1 MNDATLPGLIVPIE
15 ARIDK
20 LEKGLVRANRVQRR
34 AAQNMERR
42 ASQSASRMRNTYGKM
57 GTDVAAGF
65 KKMFLPLLGASGL
78 VGVTRAAFTTAKGVA
93 QIGDEAKR
101 AGVSLKNFQ
110 EWKFVAEQNR
120 IAVDSLVDG
129 LKELNIRGDEFV
141 VTGKGPGAEAFA
153 KLGYGADELRDKL
166 KDPSDLLL
174 EIMGRMK
181 RLSTSARIRFAD
193 ELFGGTAG
201 ERFVELVDQGEDGL
215 RQTIDRAH
223 ELGLV
228 LSDDVV
234 ASADEVSRKFDELT
248 ARISTFGKRVAV
260 AVAEG
265 IAEAADLRAK
275 LDEIFKDES
284 QGRAVLGNDLY
295 DALAENRD
303 AVDEE
308 VTNIARL
315 NAAHSG
321 LAESTN
327 KTAAAMQNA
336 SNLARS
342 YGYDDVATELATA
355 AAEMLVLADEFTNGA
370 LSGEDFATKL
380 DDVKNAAAGAF
391 NELDDADKVDFGL
404 AISEVTRL
412 GGVLQTV
419 IGLASSLKETL
430 ADAAGMEPVKTPM
443 QVFRDADAE
452 SMQNWEAEKAA
463 LDGFLAGEAE
473 RNSMTRDR
481 LTLERETASVI
492 KRAATDGVTLTRQQA
507 EAAATAKVAADVAR
521 SSSPK
526 GGGGAVNDDFARAVR
541 SIKDQTTALE
551 LEAAAMIAT
560 ASASRKMAGSIEA
573 ARREAE
579 LLHSAQMQGLAITPE
594 LRAEIRR
601 LALEYAGASDAADQ
615 AEGALDDLHDAK
627 EQVRSTLS
635 GAFTDLVTGAR
646 DFDGVLQSVLG
657 RLAEM
662 AASKAF
668 ENILAGMG
676 GLGGGGGILG
686 GILSFLGFANG
697 GYTGDGGKYQPAG
710 VVHRGEYVMSKSAT
724 KAIGVGN
731 LEALHQS
738 ARKGYSGGGLVGAA
752 ANGNRAPT
760 ARSSASGAAPMSVTI
775 NAPVTVNGSAGT
787 PEQNHD
793 LSKKMAKQLEG
804 TLRGVVVDELRN
816 QMRSGNLLSNR
827 RVR

>member
-20 LEKGLVRANRVQRR
+20 LEKGLVRANRAQRR

-42 ASQSASRMRNTYGKM
+42 AKQSADRLRTTYGKM

-65 KKMFLPLLGASGL
+65 KKMALPLIGATGL
-78 VGVTRAAFTTAKGVA
+78 AGITRAAFTTAKGVA

-141 VTGKGPGAEAFA
+141 ITGKGPAAEAFA
-153 KLGYGADELRDKL
+153 RLGYGADELREKL

-174 EIMGRMK
+174 EIMGRMR
-181 RLSTSARIRFAD
+181 RLNSSARIRVAD

-275 LDEIFKDES
+275 LDEIFNDEG

-295 DALAENRD
+295 DALAANRD
-303 AVDEE
+303 AVDE
-308 VTNIARL
+308 TATDIARL
-315 NAAHSG
+315 NAAYTG
-321 LAESTN
+321 LDESTD
-327 KTAAAMQNA
+327 KTAAAMLSA
-336 SNLARS
+336 SNLARA
-342 YGYDDVATELATA
+342 YGYDEVATELAGA
-355 AAEMLVLADEFTNGA
+355 AAEMLVLADEFTNGT
-370 LSGEDFATKL
+370 LSGEDFAIKL
-380 DDVKNAAAGAF
+380 DEVKNAASGAF
-391 NELDDADKVDFGL
+391 GKLDESDKVDFSL

-430 ADAAGMEPVKTPM
+430 ADASGMEPAKTPM
-443 QVFRDADAE
+443 QVFRDADSE
-452 SMQNWEAEKAA
+452 SMQNWEAEKAK

-473 RNSMTRDR
+473 RNAMSRDR
-481 LTLERETASVI
+481 LTIEREIAQVQ
-492 KRAATDGVTLTRQQA
+492 KRAAADGITLTHTQA
-507 EAAATAKVAADVAR
+507 EAAAQAKVDADNAR
-521 SSSPK
+521 RGSS
-526 GGGGAVNDDFARAVR
+526 GGGRTDDAFGQAVQ
-541 SIKDQTTALE
+541 SIRDETRALE
-551 LEAAAMIAT
+551 LEAAAMLAAAAAGGDYERSIAVAT
-560 ASASRKMAGSIEA
+560 
-573 ARREAE
+573 REAQ
-579 LLHSAQMQGLAITPE
+579 LLHSAQQQGLRVTPT
-594 LRAEIRR
+594 LRAEISK
-601 LALEYAGASDAADQ
+601 LAQAYADSAKKSDMA
-615 AEGALDDLHDAK
+615 AEGLRKIDDARAQIENSAATAFEGLITGTMSFK
-627 EQVRSTLS
+627 EAMASLMKDLARYAAQKFVLQMLGGLAGGGSGWLNS
-635 GAFTDLVTGAR
+635 FAMMLGGAFAD
-646 DFDGVLQSVLG
+646 
-657 RLAEM
+657 
-662 AASKAF
+662 
-668 ENILAGMG
+668 
-676 GLGGGGGILG
+676 
-686 GILSFLGFANG
+686 G
-697 GYTGDGGKYQPAG
+697 GYTGDGGKYEPAG
-710 VVHRGEYVMSKSAT
+710 VVHRGEYVMSKAAT

-738 ARKGYSGGGLVGAA
+738 ARKGYSGGGIVGAA
-752 ANGNRAPT
+752 ANGNRAPM
-760 ARSSASGAAPMSVTI
+760 ARSGTSGDSPMAVTI

-787 PEQNHD
+787 PEQNND
-793 LSKKMAKQLEG
+793 LAKQMARQMEG
-804 TLRGVVVDELRN
+804 TMRGVVVDELRN
-816 QMRSGNLLSNR
+816 QMRTGNLLNNR
-827 RVR
+827 RAR